1 MLTIATTAE
10 YADQDRKIH
19 GKKGYQVELPHPQRT
34 DRHHWTNRQRR
45 LWASVP
51 RQVVGSRSSSQK
63 VHKKKGVQKQ
73 ACRALYLISAGNQQT
88 AASQYCAVYGHVHR

>member
-1 MLTIATTAE
+1 
-10 YADQDRKIH
+10 
-19 GKKGYQVELPHPQRT
+19 
-34 DRHHWTNRQRR
+34 
-45 LWASVP
+45 
-51 RQVVGSRSSSQK
+51 VVGSRSSSQK